1 MSGLVLSVFPGL
13 GFLDRAFEEEGY
25 CVVRGPDVLWG
36 GDVRRFSP
44 PAGVFVGVI
53 GGPPC
58 QPFSRLRHMVEANG
72 YQPRHANLI
81 PEYERVVEEAQ
92 PDWWLME
99 DVPAAPLPAVEGY
112 RVHSQILNNRWLG
125 AEQERV
131 RRISFGTR
139 DGAALHV
146 EPAALLAAVWEPAV
160 TGHAAPTPVKRHRTG
175 VKSTA
180 GKAPR
185 TIGQMLELQG
195 LPPDHLDECPLTES
209 GKRLVVG
216 NGVPQYMGR
225 AIARAVKRAMASE
238 AAA

>member
-1 MSGLVLSVFPGL
+1 MSPLVLSLFPGVGL
-13 GFLDRAFEEEGY
+13 LDGPFEDEGFT
-25 CVVRGPDVLWG
+25 VVRGPDVLWG
-36 GDVRRFSP
+36 GDVRRFHV
-44 PAGVFVGVI
+44 PAGRFEGII

-81 PEYERVVEEAQ
+81 PEFERCVWEGQ

-99 DVPAAPLPAVEGY
+99 EVPAAPLPVVEGY
-112 RVHSQILNNRWLG
+112 AVHSQILNNRWLG

-139 DGAALHV
+139 EGRSLHV
-146 EPAALLAAVWEPAV
+146 EPAPLLAPVWEPAV

-185 TIGQMLELQG
+185 TIGQMLVLQG
-195 LPPDHLDECPLTES
+195 LPPDYLDECPLTES
-209 GKRLVVG
+209 GKRLVIG
-216 NGVPQYMGR
+216 NGVPRPLGLALAQ
-225 AIARAVKRAMASE
+225 AVKRALLE
-238 AAA
+238 R